1 MRQVLVYGGT
11 GGIGL
16 ATARALRAR
25 GYSLHLA
32 ARDTE
37 RLSRA
42 AEDLGDTTFT
52 AGDVSDPEFFTAASE
67 AVGPALAGLVY
78 AVGTINLRPLARL
91 TRADVETDFRI
102 NALGAFS
109 AVQAAAAALK
119 AGAGVAGSGIVLF
132 STVAAAQG
140 FPAHASVAMAKS
152 AVEGLG
158 LSLAA
163 ELAPLIRVNVVA
175 PSLTRTPLAAAI
187 TSNETLSQGIAAM
200 HALQRLGR
208 PEDVAAL
215 AAFLVSDEAGWI
227 TGQVIGVDGGRATL
241 RTKG

>member
-1 MRQVLVYGGT
+1 MRQVLIYGGT

-16 ATARALRAR
+16 ATARALRSR
-25 GYSLHLA
+25 GYALHLA
-32 ARDTE
+32 ARDAD
-37 RLSRA
+37 RLARA
-42 AEDLGDTTFT
+42 AEELGETTFT
-52 AGDVSDPEFFTAASE
+52 AGDVGDPDFFAAAS
-67 AVGPALAGLVY
+67 AAAGSALAGLVY
-78 AVGTINLRPLARL
+78 AVGTINLRPLGRL
-91 TRADVETDFRI
+91 TRADAENDFRI

-109 AVQAAAAALK
+109 AVQAAALK
-119 AGAGVAGSGIVLF
+119 AGAGEAGAGIVLF

-140 FPAHASVAMAKS
+140 FPAHASVAMAKG

-163 ELAPLIRVNVVA
+163 ELAPQIRVNVVA

-187 TSNETLSQGIAAM
+187 TGNETLAQGIAAM

-208 PEDVAAL
+208 PEDVGSL
-215 AAFLVSDEAGWI
+215 AAFLVSDEAAWI